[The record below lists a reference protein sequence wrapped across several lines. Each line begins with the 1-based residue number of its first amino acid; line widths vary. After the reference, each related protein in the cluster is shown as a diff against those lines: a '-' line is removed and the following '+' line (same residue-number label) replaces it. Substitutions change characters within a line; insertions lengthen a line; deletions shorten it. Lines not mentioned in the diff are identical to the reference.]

1 MLSAERRDKRA
12 LTRVLAEARA
22 SHNVE
27 VQVFALD
34 AHALMAAEAGEPA
47 QARSLL
53 EESDRLAAQV
63 VHVVDDTD
71 RVDEAAALKLTGPP
85 VPDHQQAREPPSRH
99 QHALDANADLLDDL

>member
-71 RVDEAAALKLTGPP
+71 RVDEAAALNSP
-85 VPDHQQAREPPSRH
+85 VRQYPTINRHASHPRGTSTPSTQMRTC
-99 QHALDANADLLDDL
+99 